1 MYAKCGAMA
10 SAHAIFQAM
19 RSHDVVSWTALI
31 LGYADNGRGHVA
43 LDLFSA
49 MRRSGCDP
57 NARTFVAVILACS
70 SMAAVDRPMAIEKGR
85 WIHEQAAQHGFDTDR
100 FVGNTLVDMYA
111 KFGSMAD
118 AAKAFDR
125 MPQRDVVAWTSLMLG
140 YAAAG
145 EGELVLELFSRIRSQ
160 GCAPDRLC
168 FTAALTACSIVA
180 GKETGKR
187 IPVPEAHPAMVVK
200 LESLRKVMEIHSQAA
215 TSGKNFDVCLSNTL
229 VDAYSKSGSLLD
241 ARRVFDRMPRHDV
254 VSFTALMLGAVEGDR
269 AETALELL
277 GSMRARGCEPNAR
290 TFVAGLM
297 ACTNLAA
304 KEEARLEILPDG
316 TRMAFKLASLER
328 GMELHSQAAKER
340 YDVTDMFVGNTLVD
354 FYSKCGS
361 LQDATKAFD
370 RMAEHDLVSWNALI
384 AGHLDNGLDER
395 ALQLFL
401 EMDRRGCSPDPASY
415 TSALAACAGLASLGA
430 ARDIHWRLC
439 KAGLETD
446 AFVHNA
452 LVDFY
457 GKSGRMAD
465 AELVFQSLASVD
477 VVTWNALAAG
487 LSRQGS
493 YRLVVDLLWAI
504 KDQGLEP
511 DGITFLALLAAYGHA
526 GLVDHGRRAFAAM
539 VETYRIEPGI
549 EHYHCLVDML
559 GRANRLEEA
568 VAVVSAMPHR
578 PSSVTWTT
586 VLSACVKWKNLGV
599 ASVAFESLL
608 GIDPDGPAA
617 YVLMANVYGSA
628 GMAEEEAKLLEHVRR

>member
-1 MYAKCGAMA
+1 MLTVYAHNGRPWDAKNLFDRIPGGRDSVAWSCLIGAFVKIGDLE
-10 SAHAIFQAM
+10 HARRVFDLLPRWTVVTSTAILVALAKRGKAENARAMFLAMPERDLVAWNAMITAYAQNGNLQVAQAM
-19 RSHDVVSWTALI
+19 FFRMPARNFVSWNAIIDGCAQGQDEALAKKVFDSMPQREVVSWTAMVATYSQSGRLEEAQALLSKMPALNI
-31 LGYADNGRGHVA
+31 VSWNVMIQAFADNLLVEEAKERFDRAPEHDFV
-43 LDLFSA
+43 SW
-49 MRRSGCDP
+49 
-57 NARTFVAVILACS
+57 NAIITAYAQTSQIFLAR
-70 SMAAVDRPMAIEKGR
+70 A
-85 WIHEQAAQHGFDTDR
+85 
-100 FVGNTLVDMYA
+100 
-111 KFGSMAD
+111 
-118 AAKAFDR
+118 AFDR
-125 MPQRDVVAWTSLMLG
+125 MPQRDVVSWATMIQS
-140 YAAAG
+140 YAQ
-145 EGELVLELFSRIRSQ
+145 EGQPSMDQ
-160 GCAPDRLC
+160 A
-168 FTAALTACSIVA
+168 
-180 GKETGKR
+180 KE
-187 IPVPEAHPAMVVK
+187 I
-200 LESLRKVMEIHSQAA
+200 
-215 TSGKNFDVCLSNTL
+215 
-229 VDAYSKSGSLLD
+229 
-241 ARRVFDRMPRHDV
+241 FDRAPQRNV
-254 VSFTALMLGAVEGDR
+254 VSWNVMITGYSASGR
-269 AETALELL
+269 IKQ
-277 GSMRARGCEPNAR
+277 SRGLFE
-290 TFVAGLM
+290 
-297 ACTNLAA
+297 
-304 KEEARLEILPDG
+304 
-316 TRMAFKLASLER
+316 RMP
-328 GMELHSQAAKER
+328 M
-340 YDVTDMFVGNTLVD
+340 
-354 FYSKCGS
+354 
-361 LQDATKAFD
+361 
-370 RMAEHDLVSWNALI
+370 MAEHDLVSWNALI